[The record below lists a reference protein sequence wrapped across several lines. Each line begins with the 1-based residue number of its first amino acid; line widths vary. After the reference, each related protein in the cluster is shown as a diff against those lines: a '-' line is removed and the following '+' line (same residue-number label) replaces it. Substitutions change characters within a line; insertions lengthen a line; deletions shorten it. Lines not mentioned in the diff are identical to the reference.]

1 MLYQVS
7 WWLYPKKQN
16 TDGTVSAVTKNSP
29 AKIFIAKV
37 LNFET
42 KILAS
47 AQSTDEAAKALA
59 APVLAVHTRNLQLV
73 FEAPPTSASASVSAS
88 ASAGPGASTKAA
100 ANESSLPDD
109 ARALDVPMVVK
120 SVVCGAAVT
129 VCGVPVLILTS
140 SGGNSSSSGSV
151 QIATQLGLSGDALL
165 RFLDGATGDHAY
177 YASSNSFISLLIRRY
192 YFYFYVY
199 SCTYR
204 SY

>member
-73 FEAPPTSASASVSAS
+73 FEAPPTSASAS
-88 ASAGPGASTKAA
+88 AGTGASTKAA

-165 RFLDGATGDHAY
+165 RFLDGATGDSAY
-177 YASSNSFISLLIRRY
+177 YTSRNSFI
-192 YFYFYVY
+192 
-199 SCTYR
+199 
-204 SY
+204 